1 METIELKQS
10 VTIKNILL
18 ATDFSEV
25 SKKALPYAA
34 AIAGKYGS
42 RICPVGHAPIHKQY
56 RFLRAINLLLSPS
69 AEEARPASQDGLYR
83 ANKSGNIR
91 CLV

>member
-56 RFLRAINLLLSPS
+56 RFCARDQSSFISFCRGGKAGISGWSLS
-69 AEEARPASQDGLYR
+69 RQ
-83 ANKSGNIR
+83 
-91 CLV
+91 